1 MQWKRS
7 KPKSSARSYALWL
20 LGRQSYTA
28 ARLRERLIKRGYS
41 EEEASDAIA
50 YLLEIGYLNDAA
62 YAANFVADRSLA
74 GHGPRKLRWALK
86 NRGIDTNIIDDALAQ
101 VPQTTLFEQA
111 ERLAVRRLRDKPLD
125 DPKVIASA
133 YRYLLQ
139 RGYDYVLVEEVVQK
153 VRCYLDRD
161 VQNS

>member
-1 MQWKRS
+1 MSWKRS

-28 ARLRERLIKRGYS
+28 ARLRERLLRRGYS

-62 YAANFVADRSLA
+62 YAANFVTGRSLS
-74 GHGPRKLRWALK
+74 GQGPRKLRWELR
-86 NRGIDTNIIDDALAQ
+86 NRGVATNLIDAAVEQ
-101 VPQTTLFEQA
+101 VPYKTQFEQA
-111 ERLAVRRLRDKPLD
+111 ERLAQRRLRGKALD
-125 DPKVIASA
+125 DPKVISGL

-139 RGYDYVLVEEVVQK
+139 RGYDYALVEDVVQK
-153 VRCYLDRD
+153 ISDCLDRD